1 VVPHHPALRVRRRLV
16 AQAEQRVDVRH
27 EGRRFAG
34 PDTDQQLP
42 AGDEQFFAQFERFRE
57 IRLCTAARPG
67 STD

>member
-1 VVPHHPALRVRRRLV
+1 
-16 AQAEQRVDVRH
+16 VRH